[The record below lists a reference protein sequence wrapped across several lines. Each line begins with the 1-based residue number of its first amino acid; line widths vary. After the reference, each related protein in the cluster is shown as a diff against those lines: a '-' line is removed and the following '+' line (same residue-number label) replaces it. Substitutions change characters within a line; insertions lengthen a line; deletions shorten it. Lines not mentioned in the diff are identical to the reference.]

1 MSTLRSGFTTG
12 TCAAAAA
19 KAATLLL
26 RGEASVSDVEIGL
39 PDGERVRFPVVWSR
53 TGTGDAQAAV
63 RKDAGDDPDITHRA
77 VVKARVA
84 WKEGEGIEFQA
95 GEGVGTVTKPGLALP
110 PGEAAINPVPRQMI
124 RASVREVTDRAV
136 RVTVSIP
143 GGEALAAKTFNPK
156 LGVRGGLSILGTT
169 GRVRPFSCPAL
180 RESLRCALQV
190 ALALGLKDLVF
201 VPGHIGEKAAHRHFA
216 LRSEQVIEV
225 SNEWGYMLEQAAR
238 EKVPQLLVL
247 GHPGKLAKLAEG
259 MWDTHSGRSGSALPL
274 VEKIAAEH
282 FSSSLPEA
290 NTVEGF
296 LATWPK
302 ESRRELGNVLARR
315 VRQAVEQFTGRQI
328 HIAVVLVNLQ
338 GDRLGSAGDLTPWEM
353 NPTPSSS

>member
-26 RGEASVSDVEIGL
+26 KGEASVTDVEISL

-53 TGTGDAQAAV
+53 TGPGNAQAAV
-63 RKDAGDDPDITHRA
+63 RKDAGDDPDITHQA

-84 WKEGEGIEFQA
+84 WKEGTEIEFQA
-95 GEGVGTVTKPGLALP
+95 GEGVGTITKPGLAIP

-136 RVTVSIP
+136 RVTLSIP
-143 GGEALAAKTFNPK
+143 DGEALAAKTFNPK
-156 LGVRGGLSILGTT
+156 LGVQGGLSILGTT

-180 RESLRCALQV
+180 QESLRCALQV

-225 SNEWGYMLEQAAR
+225 SNEWGYMLGQAVREQ
-238 EKVPQLLVL
+238 VPRLLVL
-247 GHPGKLAKLAEG
+247 GHPGKLVKLAEG

-274 VEKIAAEH
+274 VEKIAAEQ
-282 FSSSLPEA
+282 FSSPLPEA

-296 LATWPK
+296 LAAWPE
-302 ESRRELGNVLARR
+302 ESRGELADKLARR
-315 VRQAVEQFTGRQI
+315 VRQAVEQFTGHQI
-328 HIAVVLVNLQ
+328 HIAVVLVNLK

>member
-26 RGEASVSDVEIGL
+26 AGKAPVTEVEIAL

-53 TGTGDAQAAV
+53 TGHGNAQAAV

-77 VVKARVA
+77 VVRARVD
-84 WKEGEGIEFQA
+84 WKEGTGIEFLA
-95 GEGVGTVTKPGLALP
+95 GEGVGTVTKPGLSIP

-136 RVTVSIP
+136 RVTLSIP
-143 GGEALAAKTFNPK
+143 DGEALAAKTFNPR
-156 LGVRGGLSILGTT
+156 LGVQGGLSILGTT

-180 RESLRCALQV
+180 QESLRCALQV
-190 ALALGLKDLVF
+190 ALALGLKDPVF
-201 VPGHIGEKAAHRHFA
+201 VPGHIGGKAAHRHFD
-216 LRSEQVIEV
+216 LRPEQVIEV
-225 SNEWGYMLEQAAR
+225 SNEWGYMLEQAGR
-238 EKVPQLLVL
+238 EKVSRLLAL
-247 GHPGKLAKLAEG
+247 GHPGKLVKLAEG
-259 MWDTHSGRSGSALPL
+259 MWDTHSSRSGSALPL

-282 FSSSLPEA
+282 FSAPLPEA

-296 LATWPK
+296 LSAWPL
-302 ESRRELGNVLARR
+302 ETRRALADILAQRI
-315 VRQAVEQFTGRQI
+315 RQAVEEVCGHKIR
-328 HIAVVLVNLQ
+328 IAVVLVNLQ
-338 GDRLGSAGDLTPWEM
+338 GGWLGSTGDLTPWKL
-353 NPTPSSS
+353 NPSPSLS

>member
-26 RGEASVSDVEIGL
+26 KGEAPVSEVEIGL
-39 PDGERVRFPVVWSR
+39 PDGERVRFPEVWSR
-53 TGTGDAQAAV
+53 TGAGSAQAAV
-63 RKDAGDDPDITHRA
+63 RKDAGDDPDITHQA

-95 GEGVGTVTKPGLALP
+95 GEGVGTVTKPGLAIP

-143 GGEALAAKTFNPK
+143 DGEALAAKTFNPK
-156 LGVRGGLSILGTT
+156 LGVQGGLSILGTT

-180 RESLRCALQV
+180 QESLRCALQV
-190 ALALGLKDLVF
+190 ALALDQRNLAF
-201 VPGHIGEKAAHRHFA
+201 VPGHIGEKAAHRHFT
-216 LRSEQVIEV
+216 LLPEQVVEV

-238 EKVPQLLVL
+238 EKLPRLLVL
-247 GHPGKLAKLAEG
+247 GHPGKLVKLAEG

-274 VEKIAAEH
+274 VERIAAEH
-282 FSSSLPEA
+282 FPGPLPEA
-290 NTVEGF
+290 GTVEGF
-296 LATWPK
+296 LATWP
-302 ESRRELGNVLARR
+302 EATRRELGDVLAQR
-315 VRQAVEQFTGRQI
+315 VRLAVEEFTGRQI

-338 GDRLGSAGDLTPWEM
+338 GERLGDAGDLTPGEM
-353 NPTPSSS
+353 KSTPSSS

>member
-1 MSTLRSGFTTG
+1 MSSLRSGFTTG

-19 KAATLLL
+19 KAAALLL
-26 RGEASVSDVEIGL
+26 RGEPSVTEVEIGL
-39 PDGERVRFPVVWSR
+39 PDGERVRFPVVWSQ
-53 TGTGDAQAAV
+53 TGAGNAQAAV
-63 RKDAGDDPDITHRA
+63 RKDAGDDPDITHQA

-84 WKEGEGIEFQA
+84 WKEGGGIEFQA
-95 GEGVGTVTKPGLALP
+95 GEGVGTVTKPGLAIP

-143 GGEALAAKTFNPK
+143 DGEALAAKTFNPK

-180 RESLRCALQV
+180 QESLRCALQV
-190 ALALGLKDLVF
+190 ALALGLKDLAF

-216 LRSEQVIEV
+216 LRPEQVIEV
-225 SNEWGYMLEQAAR
+225 SNEWGYMLGQAAR
-238 EKVPQLLVL
+238 EQVPRLLVL
-247 GHPGKLAKLAEG
+247 GHPGKLVKLAEKQ
-259 MWDTHSGRSGSALPL
+259 WDTHSGRSGSALPL
-274 VEKIAAEH
+274 VEKIAAEL
-282 FSSSLPEA
+282 FSSPLPKA

-296 LATWPK
+296 LAAWP
-302 ESRRELGNVLARR
+302 EATRRELGDALAQR
-315 VRQAVEQFTGRQI
+315 VRQAVEECTGRQI
-328 HIAVVLVNLQ
+328 HIAVVLVNLE
-338 GDRLGSAGDLTPWEM
+338 GDRLGSAGDLTPWEV

>member
-26 RGEASVSDVEIGL
+26 QGEVSVTDVEIGL

-53 TGTGDAQAAV
+53 TGPGNAQAAV
-63 RKDAGDDPDITHRA
+63 RKDAGDDPDITHQA
-77 VVKARVA
+77 VVKAQVS
-84 WKEGEGIEFQA
+84 WKEGAEIEFQA
-95 GEGVGTVTKPGLALP
+95 GEGVGTVTKPGLAIP
-110 PGEAAINPVPRQMI
+110 PGEAAINPVPRRMI
-124 RASVREVTDRAV
+124 RDSIREVTDRAV

-143 GGEALAAKTFNPK
+143 DGEALAAKTFNPK

-180 RESLRCALQV
+180 QESLRCALQV
-190 ALALGLKDLVF
+190 ALALGLKDLAF

-216 LRSEQVIEV
+216 LLSEQVIEV
-225 SNEWGYMLEQAAR
+225 SNEWGYMLEQAVR
-238 EKVPQLLVL
+238 EKVPRLLAL
-247 GHPGKLAKLAEG
+247 GHPGKLAKLAER
-259 MWDTHSGRSGSALPL
+259 MWDTHSGRSRSALPL
-274 VEKIAAEH
+274 VEKIAAEY
-282 FSSSLPEA
+282 FSNPLPEA

-296 LATWPK
+296 LAAWPEKTRK
-302 ESRRELGNVLARR
+302 ELADTLARR
-315 VRQAVEQFTGRQI
+315 VRLAMEEFTGQQI

-338 GDRLGSAGDLTPWEM
+338 GDRLGSAGDLTPWKL
-353 NPTPSSS
+353 NQSPSSS

>member
-19 KAATLLL
+19 KAAALLL
-26 RGEASVSDVEIGL
+26 QGEASVGVVEIGL
-39 PDGERVRFPVVWSR
+39 PDGERVRFPVVWSQ
-53 TGTGDAQAAV
+53 TGPGSAQAAV
-63 RKDAGDDPDITHRA
+63 RKDAGDDPDITHQA

-84 WKEGEGIEFQA
+84 WKEGEGIDFQA
-95 GEGVGTVTKPGLALP
+95 GEGVGTVTKPGLAIP

-143 GGEALAAKTFNPK
+143 DGEALAAKTFNPK

-180 RESLRCALQV
+180 QESLRCALQV
-190 ALALGLKDLVF
+190 ALALGRKNLAF

-216 LRSEQVIEV
+216 LHPEQVIEV

-238 EKVPQLLVL
+238 ERVPRLLVL
-247 GHPGKLAKLAEG
+247 GHPGKLVKLAEG

-282 FSSSLPEA
+282 FPGPLPTA

-296 LATWPK
+296 LAAWP
-302 ESRRELGNVLARR
+302 EDTREELADTLARR
-315 VRQAVEQFTGRQI
+315 VQQAVEEYTGRQI

-338 GDRLGSAGDLTPWEM
+338 GNRLGGAGDLTSWEM
-353 NPTPSSS
+353 KPTPSSS

>member
-1 MSTLRSGFTTG
+1 
-12 TCAAAAA
+12 
-19 KAATLLL
+19 
-26 RGEASVSDVEIGL
+26 
-39 PDGERVRFPVVWSR
+39 
-53 TGTGDAQAAV
+53 V
-63 RKDAGDDPDITHRA
+63 RKDAGDDPDITHQS

-84 WKEGEGIEFQA
+84 WKEGTDIEFQA
-95 GEGVGTVTKPGLALP
+95 GEGVGIVTKPGLAIP

-143 GGEALAAKTFNPK
+143 DGEALAAKTFNPK
-156 LGVRGGLSILGTT
+156 LGVQGGLSILGTT

-180 RESLRCALQV
+180 QESLRCALQV

-225 SNEWGYMLEQAAR
+225 SNEWGYMLGQAAR
-238 EKVPQLLVL
+238 EKVPRLLVL
-247 GHPGKLAKLAEG
+247 GHPGKLVKLAEG

-274 VEKIAAEH
+274 VEKIAGEH

-296 LATWPK
+296 LAAWP
-302 ESRRELGNVLARR
+302 EATRRELGDALARR
-315 VRQAVEQFTGRQI
+315 VRQAVETFTGRQI
-328 HIAVVLVNLQ
+328 TIAVVLVNLQ
-338 GDRLGSAGDLTPWEM
+338 GDLLGHAGDMTPWEV
-353 NPTPSSS
+353 NPAPSSS